1 MQNIHILKSPDLEI
15 QVSLSPFQVT
25 ITFVISFV
33 FSLKGFSVKHFS
45 DTVEYDVMGFLEKNR
60 DTVSKELVNVLRSSK
75 MSLCK
80 QLMEMEEIDT
90 LSADAA
96 KTHTL
101 GGRVVISAARK
112 QV

>member
-1 MQNIHILKSPDLEI
+1 M
-15 QVSLSPFQVT
+15 
-25 ITFVISFV
+25 
-33 FSLKGFSVKHFS
+33 
-45 DTVEYDVMGFLEKNR
+45 EYDVNGFLEKNR
-60 DTVSKELVNVLRSSK
+60 DNVSKELVNVIRSSK

-80 QLMEMEEIDT
+80 QLMDMEEIDT

-112 QV
+112 QVCKYKSFDLDTTFL

>member
-1 MQNIHILKSPDLEI
+1 MFK
-15 QVSLSPFQVT
+15 
-25 ITFVISFV
+25 VIYSKNF
-33 FSLKGFSVKHFS
+33 FFLGFFIKHFS
-45 DTVEYDVMGFLEKNR
+45 DTVEYDVNGFLEKNR
-60 DTVSKELVNVLRSSK
+60 DTVSKELVSVMRQSK

-112 QV
+112 QVC

>member
-1 MQNIHILKSPDLEI
+1 ME
-15 QVSLSPFQVT
+15 
-25 ITFVISFV
+25 
-33 FSLKGFSVKHFS
+33 GFSVKHFS

>member
-1 MQNIHILKSPDLEI
+1 MKNRDLEI
-15 QVSLSPFQVT
+15 LVRSAVQNNQFKVN
-25 ITFVISFV
+25 VINFIP
-33 FSLKGFSVKHFS
+33 KGFFVKHFS
-45 DTVEYDVMGFLEKNR
+45 DIVEYDVNGFLEKNR
-60 DTVSKELVNVLRSSK
+60 DTVSKELSNVIRSSK

>member
-1 MQNIHILKSPDLEI
+1 M
-15 QVSLSPFQVT
+15 
-25 ITFVISFV
+25 
-33 FSLKGFSVKHFS
+33 
-45 DTVEYDVMGFLEKNR
+45 EYDVNGFLEKNR
-60 DTVSKELVNVLRSSK
+60 DTVSKELVNVMRQSK

-101 GGRVVISAARK
+101 GGRVVISAAKK
-112 QV
+112 QVSLLLESHSFIFSQIYIYKLEMHISLLYEI